1 MFVRFTPCEY
11 LTWPWHV
18 WDTRWRGFPLT
29 TKMPHRKAMCLLYL
43 ENGTNM
49 NFPVKWFMQHQIGNV
64 VARVHVHGTCIPP
77 RVPTTRALSGN
88 FKERN
93 ECLLYLAKFCSPGLT
108 YFDRN
113 APATPTRWKAKAY
126 KVEASEKELLSKGDI
141 QIVIELLSRLGGI
154 IKIIDPEMRPLYPKS
169 PVTHELRD
177 RHSFVYSGQTDR
189 YS

>member
-1 MFVRFTPCEY
+1 MSAQWALNVCPFHPLRVPDVALARVRHSLARIPTHDQNAAQKSDVSSLP
-11 LTWPWHV
+11 
-18 WDTRWRGFPLT
+18 
-29 TKMPHRKAMCLLYL
+29 RKWY
-43 ENGTNM
+43 EHE
-49 NFPVKWFMQHQIGNV
+49 FPVKWFMQHQIGNV

-126 KVEASEKELLSKGDI
+126 KEEASEKELLSKGDI

-177 RHSFVYSGQTDR
+177 RHWLV
-189 YS
+189 